1 MVGSENVAIFQLNG
15 KTVVFEVSLNRH
27 KIIYRGL
34 TKGAPFFWICI
45 GRDKCINQW
54 LTISILPEKHPNMKN
69 YLSFLIILLF
79 LVSPLLAQ
87 DNVLKKLDSKADFY
101 GDIARQIWANPE
113 LGYLETNSSALL
125 QKTLLD
131 AGFKVV
137 AGVAEIPTAFVAEY
151 GSGKPVVGIM
161 AEFDALPGVSQA
173 AVPFKSPVVEGG
185 AGHACGHH
193 LFGAA
198 SVASGIAVMEWMK
211 ENKIQGTLRVYGTPA
226 EEGGG
231 GKVYMARAGLVKD
244 VDVMMHWHPGS
255 QNAAGATSSLANIST
270 KFRFYGEASHA
281 AAAPER
287 GKSSLDAVEAMNF
300 MVNLMREHVPM
311 ETRMHYV
318 ITKGGEA
325 PNVVPAFAE
334 SYHYVRHPNALVVQE
349 IFARMVKAAEG
360 AALGTQT
367 RMEYEVINGVY
378 NLLPNETLARIMH
391 KNLEKIGGVSYTPEE
406 KKFAEDIIKTFP
418 AGVKST
424 PDDATK
430 IAPFIVSEEG
440 GGGSTDVGDISWLVP
455 TVGMSAATW
464 VPGTSAHT
472 WQAVAAGGMSIGQKG
487 MMVAAKTLTLTA
499 MDVFNDPTVAAK
511 ALEELNKRRGEGFA
525 YKALVGDR
533 KAPLDYR
540 K

>member
-1 MVGSENVAIFQLNG
+1 MKNLLLLLFILPIFSVLAQE
-15 KTVVFEVSLNRH
+15 KEV
-27 KIIYRGL
+27 L
-34 TKGAPFFWICI
+34 TK
-45 GRDKCINQW
+45 
-54 LTISILPEKHPNMKN
+54 
-69 YLSFLIILLF
+69 
-79 LVSPLLAQ
+79 
-87 DNVLKKLDSKADFY
+87 LDAKADFY
-101 GDIARQIWANPE
+101 GDLARQIWSNPE
-113 LGYLETNSSALL
+113 LGYLETNSSKLL
-125 QKTLLD
+125 QKTLSD
-131 AGFKVV
+131 AGFKVT
-137 AGVAEIPTAFVAEY
+137 AGVASIPTAFVAEY
-151 GSGKPVVGIM
+151 GSGKPVIGIM
-161 AEFDALPGVSQA
+161 AEFDALPGVSQD
-173 AVPFKSPVVEGG
+173 AVPFRKPVVEGG

-198 SVASGIAVMEWMK
+198 SVAAGISVMDWMK
-211 ENKIQGTLRVYGTPA
+211 ANNIKGTVRVYGTPA

-231 GKVYMARAGLVKD
+231 GKVYIARAGLIED
-244 VDVMMHWHPGS
+244 VDAMLHWHPGS

-287 GKSSLDAVEAMNF
+287 GKSALDAVEAMNF

-311 ETRMHYV
+311 QTRMHYV
-318 ITKGGEA
+318 ITRGGEA

-349 IFARMVKAAEG
+349 IFERMVKIAEG
-360 AALGTQT
+360 AAMGTQT

-391 KNLEKIGGVSYTPEE
+391 KNLEKIGGITYNDEE
-406 KKFAEDIIKTFP
+406 RKFAEDILKTFP
-418 AGVKST
+418 AGVNAS
-424 PDDATK
+424 PEDASK
-430 IAPFIVSEEG
+430 IVLFVVNEVG
-440 GGGSTDVGDISWLVP
+440 DGGSTDVGDISWLVP
-455 TVGMSAATW
+455 TAGLGTATW

-499 MDVFNDPTVAAK
+499 MDIFNSPAVTGD
-511 ALEELNKRRGEGFA
+511 ALKELNVRRGEGFS

-533 KAPLDYR
+533 QAPLDYR